1 MQQTGSR
8 LHVEKIKLRTTG
20 LSSRK
25 IYSRSPDGLE
35 RDFDFVAKIAMNLIG
50 VDPEGRVTFYL
61 EQLRGGII
69 VPLNDHSIFLRFPF
83 WSDDTDA
90 EPRSLSPQPRKN
102 CTCDSVKDLLWI
114 P

>member
-1 MQQTGSR
+1 MGSR
-8 LHVEKIKLRTTG
+8 LHVKTRAKLGTTG

-25 IYSRSPDGLE
+25 EVYSRSPDRLE
-35 RDFDFVAKIAMNLIG
+35 RDFDFMAEIAVNLIG

-90 EPRSLSPQPRKN
+90 EPRSLSPQP
-102 CTCDSVKDLLWI
+102 
-114 P
+114 